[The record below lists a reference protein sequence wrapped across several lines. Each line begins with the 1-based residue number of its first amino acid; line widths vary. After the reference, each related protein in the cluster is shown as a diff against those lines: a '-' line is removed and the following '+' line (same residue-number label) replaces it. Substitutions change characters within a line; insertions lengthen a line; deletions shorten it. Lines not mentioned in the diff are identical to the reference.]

1 MTRVIIAEVCGNSP
15 RNIFLEKLTIAFAKV
30 EAEWILENVTED
42 VRWNIIGE
50 ELVSGK
56 AEAAAR
62 LERMAVEEVEELT
75 VSHVATHGR
84 AGAVDGMLKMKNG
97 ERLAFCHVCEF
108 TRAGGTQVRGITSYV
123 IKTK

>member
-75 VSHVATHGR
+75 VSHVATQGR
-84 AGAVDGMLKMKNG
+84 CSGWNAENEKWGKARFLPC
-97 ERLAFCHVCEF
+97 L
-108 TRAGGTQVRGITSYV
+108 
-123 IKTK
+123 